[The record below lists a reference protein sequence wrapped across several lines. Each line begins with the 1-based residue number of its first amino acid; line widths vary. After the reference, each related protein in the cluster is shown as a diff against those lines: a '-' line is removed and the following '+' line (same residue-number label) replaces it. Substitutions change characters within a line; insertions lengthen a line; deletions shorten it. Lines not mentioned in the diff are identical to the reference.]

1 MLVGNQISL
10 IDEFLRN
17 DNFTCSFTK
26 KIKNFLPFFLVFFP
40 KVKVYKLPARYN
52 YDMSTT
58 ISMSSKNL
66 LRDPFEQQT
75 VYIGQSQIHPE
86 AGEGLF
92 AKRSMP
98 SGALLAIF
106 NGIRLREI
114 TGIPFV
120 TSNYK
125 ISVDRGLDLD
135 IPDWA
140 ISAKKYSATLGH
152 KCCHSFSPNAEFL
165 VLEHAR

>member
-1 MLVGNQISL
+1 MRRFFNRVKEGEKVI
-10 IDEFLRN
+10 
-17 DNFTCSFTK
+17 
-26 KIKNFLPFFLVFFP
+26 KIEHC
-40 KVKVYKLPARYN
+40 A
-52 YDMSTT
+52 
-58 ISMSSKNL
+58 
-66 LRDPFEQQT
+66 Q
-75 VYIGQSQIHPE
+75 
-86 AGEGLF
+86 
-92 AKRSMP
+92 RSMP

-165 VLEHAR
+165 VLEHARYKINLFWIKYPSR

>member
-1 MLVGNQISL
+1 
-10 IDEFLRN
+10 
-17 DNFTCSFTK
+17 
-26 KIKNFLPFFLVFFP
+26 
-40 KVKVYKLPARYN
+40 
-52 YDMSTT
+52 
-58 ISMSSKNL
+58 
-66 LRDPFEQQT
+66 
-75 VYIGQSQIHPE
+75 
-86 AGEGLF
+86 
-92 AKRSMP
+92 MP

-140 ISAKKYSATLGH
+140 ISAKKYCATLGH

-165 VLEHAR
+165 VLEHARYKINLFWIMHPTNSTN

>member
-1 MLVGNQISL
+1 MTISRAVSR
-10 IDEFLRN
+10 E
-17 DNFTCSFTK
+17 K
-26 KIKNFLPFFLVFFP
+26 KIFFFSFFLLVFLS

-52 YDMSTT
+52 YDTSTT